1 MDSATVTF
9 GPEGGI
15 ESEREMGPLRPGVLC
30 GFGEDGLPMAEP
42 DGGAVTTVRASDRE
56 VGSGAGIG

>member
-30 GFGEDGLPMAEP
+30 GFGEDGLPMPSRTA
-42 DGGAVTTVRASDRE
+42 AR
-56 VGSGAGIG
+56 